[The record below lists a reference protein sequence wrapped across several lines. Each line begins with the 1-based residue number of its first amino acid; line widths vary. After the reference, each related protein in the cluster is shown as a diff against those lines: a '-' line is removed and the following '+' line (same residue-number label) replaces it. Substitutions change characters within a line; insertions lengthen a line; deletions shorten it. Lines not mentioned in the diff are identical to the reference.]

1 MPKLLLNLRHVPED
15 EAEEIEALLDEHRIS
30 HYRTPASIW
39 GISSGGIWIKDADD
53 WPRARSLMTV
63 YQAERAQRA
72 RAEWQAAQR
81 EGRAGS
87 LWTVFREEPGK
98 VVLILLAIVAL
109 IGISTVPFVLLS
121 R

>member
-15 EAEEIEALLDEHRIS
+15 EAEEVAALLDANAIE
-30 HYRTPASIW
+30 HYRTPPSNW
-39 GISSGGIWIKDADD
+39 GISAGGIWLADPAD
-53 WPRARSLMTV
+53 HPRARRLMDA
-63 YQAERAQRA
+63 YQAERAERA

-87 LWTVFREEPGK
+87 LWSALRAEPGR
-98 VVLILLAIVAL
+98 VLLILFAILALVGL
-109 IGISTVPFVLLS
+109 STVPFVLLS